1 MDPESHAHRRRRTA
15 ASDRWRQVVAQYRR
29 SNLTQRE
36 FCRQAGISIS
46 TLNWWLTKARRAG
59 DVPAPSAFTE
69 VRLPPSVL
77 PPTMPR
83 NELWAQEIVTQ
94 AGVTIRWRDALAW
107 RDLAHVLRNA

>member
-15 ASDRWRQVVAQYRR
+15 ASERWRQVVAQYRR

-36 FCRQAGISIS
+36 FCQQAGISIS
-46 TLNWWLTKARRAG
+46 RLNWWLTRARRAG

-77 PPTMPR
+77 PRVPR
-83 NELWAQEIVTQ
+83 NEIWALEIVTR

-107 RDLAHVLRNA
+107 RDLAHVLRDA